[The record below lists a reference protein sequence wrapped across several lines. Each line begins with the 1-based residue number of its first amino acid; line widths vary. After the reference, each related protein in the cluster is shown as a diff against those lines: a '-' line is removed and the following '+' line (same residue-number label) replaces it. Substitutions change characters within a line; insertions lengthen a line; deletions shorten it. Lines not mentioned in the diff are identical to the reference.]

1 MQRNLQIA
9 EIDILLKQKERME
22 IVLAFGQIQTS
33 EQKAA
38 LEDAK
43 MMLRKVNN
51 LLSIVGVC

>member
-9 EIDILLKQKERME
+9 EIDILLKQKERLE
-22 IVLAFGQIQTS
+22 IVLAFGQIPTS